1 MLWLGARE
9 EINIVVACHSGFLLN
24 VFNSAI
30 EFPSQAAAD
39 SKDDQM
45 QSWFET
51 GIVQMLFCGPSAHQE
66 PPELSWSLYHWSWFC
81 VYLLLQV
88 KCAHFQLLCLATHIR
103 GPHSQSRL
111 CPLYSLRQQRWV
123 VTRRRQQLRLLTVRW
138 V

>member
-1 MLWLGARE
+1 MRLRVVTVGSCVLQSTGAYRFMLWLGARE

-51 GIVQMLFCGPSAHQE
+51 GIVQMLF
-66 PPELSWSLYHWSWFC
+66 
-81 VYLLLQV
+81 
-88 KCAHFQLLCLATHIR
+88 
-103 GPHSQSRL
+103 
-111 CPLYSLRQQRWV
+111 
-123 VTRRRQQLRLLTVRW
+123 
-138 V
+138 

>member
-51 GIVQMLFCGPSAHQE
+51 GIVQMLF
-66 PPELSWSLYHWSWFC
+66 
-81 VYLLLQV
+81 
-88 KCAHFQLLCLATHIR
+88 
-103 GPHSQSRL
+103 
-111 CPLYSLRQQRWV
+111 
-123 VTRRRQQLRLLTVRW
+123 
-138 V
+138 